1 MNCVFGGLRAI
12 LVLRFRV
19 SEYRGLAG
27 RWQEGTV
34 YFGIVGKMYRC
45 LYEHGELYFMEFHDR
60 DCSRLIGM

>member
-1 MNCVFGGLRAI
+1 M
-12 LVLRFRV
+12 VLRFRV

-45 LYEHGELYFMEFHDR
+45 LYEQGELYFMEFHDR